1 MSIGRSLM
9 VWTRWP
15 LHADALV
22 VSLAQAG
29 VPATAVR
36 TPDETKG
43 VLLASVDAPNL
54 AQVLGCRAGAGEATV
69 VWGGSLPAAKVL
81 ALREAGASAWVS
93 ALALPRELAAVIER
107 VREGQDVEW
116 PPQDAAS
123 VSLTSREHEV
133 AVAYLV
139 TQADRARVEVAQSL
153 GISDRTLIA
162 VLDGTFLHP
171 CLIRRNRHV
180 TQNITTH
187 PSRRTIA
194 KGAAWAVPAVA
205 VAATAPALAAS
216 PTNECAPGS
225 LVVAVQNCSGVDL
238 LQALPYFTI
247 TNPNNCTVPAG
258 TAVTLSG
265 AGLAEINLADVV
277 ALNADVLFNES
288 GEGVLDQDLGPNDTI
303 QVYVFPE
310 GLNVGVFGEYT
321 LTVLG
326 TSGTFDLNAGVGGV
340 ATVCDV
346 INLP

>member
-43 VLLASVDAPNL
+43 VLLASVDAPDL
-54 AQVLGCRAGAGEATV
+54 TQVLGCRAGAGEATV

-139 TQADRARVEVAQSL
+139 TQADRARAEVAQSL
-153 GISDRTLIA
+153 GISDRTLKAHIA
-162 VLDGTFLHP
+162 R
-171 CLIRRNRHV
+171 IRDKVGH
-180 TQNITTH
+180 
-187 PSRRTIA
+187 
-194 KGAAWAVPAVA
+194 
-205 VAATAPALAAS
+205 
-216 PTNECAPGS
+216 E
-225 LVVAVQNCSGVDL
+225 
-238 LQALPYFTI
+238 
-247 TNPNNCTVPAG
+247 G
-258 TAVTLSG
+258 TATR
-265 AGLAEINLADVV
+265 
-277 ALNADVLFNES
+277 
-288 GEGVLDQDLGPNDTI
+288 
-303 QVYVFPE
+303 E
-310 GLNVGVFGEYT
+310 GLRYR
-321 LTVLG
+321 L
-326 TSGTFDLNAGVGGV
+326 AGQGWL
-340 ATVCDV
+340 D
-346 INLP
+346 